1 MGGDRAPKI
10 GATEGSAQ
18 TVSPNSPSGN
28 ALGVVP
34 TAPTGCTVTTTQTTN
49 NTPVAIP
56 TGPAVVSSTI
66 NVVGAGTYLWD
77 LNMQTFITHTFAA
90 DLDITLQSPAGTIV
104 TITTDNGASN
114 DNVFNGTVW
123 DDQAN
128 PGGQVPYTTNAGL
141 VTDHPY
147 VNLVTATPLVPE
159 EALAAFRGENPNGTW
174 TLTISDDLAGDG
186 GSLDSWQLEVSTLSA
201 APTETTTSAT
211 NSTPLAIPT
220 GPAVVSNTVVIAGA
234 GAVVS
239 KVTLMANITHTFA
252 ADLDITI

>member
-1 MGGDRAPKI
+1 QLGSDPKNQSLLAQLNSATTEYDQISASMGGDRAPKI

-66 NVVGAGTYLWD
+66 SVVGAGTYLWD

-104 TITTDNGASN
+104 TITTYKGAG
-114 DNVFNGTVW
+114 DRDDFHGAVA
-123 DDQAN
+123 DDQGE
-128 PGGQVPYTTNAGL
+128 PGGAVPF
-141 VTDHPY
+141 D
-147 VNLVTATPLVPE
+147 
-159 EALAAFRGENPNGTW
+159 
-174 TLTISDDLAGDG
+174 
-186 GSLDSWQLEVSTLSA
+186 
-201 APTETTTSAT
+201 
-211 NSTPLAIPT
+211 
-220 GPAVVSNTVVIAGA
+220 
-234 GAVVS
+234 
-239 KVTLMANITHTFA
+239 
-252 ADLDITI
+252 